1 MTYCL
6 GIKVASGLVAIA
18 DTRLTSGTE
27 VSTNKKVSVYQ
38 SKKHS
43 IFVMTSGLRSVRDKA
58 ITYFKEVLEERDA
71 SFNKLYKAVNALGEQ
86 VRRVAEEDRQSLNAA
101 GLSFNL
107 FAIVGGQLENDTEHK
122 LFLLYPE
129 GNWVEVGDGS
139 PFIII
144 GNSGYGKPLLYRSL
158 RFDSSMQD
166 ALKIGFFQC
175 IAMIPGVSRSAST
188 IIGGMLQGLSRKQA
202 AEFSFFLAVPTMAAA
217 GGYKLLKT
225 YDTIQ
230 AADIKVLLIGNLVAF
245 VVAMLAIKFF
255 ISFLTKYGFKV
266 FGYYRI
272 ILGLVLLGLLASGYK
287 LDVV

>member
-158 RFDSSMQD
+158 KFDSSMQD
-166 ALKIGFFQC
+166 ALKIGFLSFDSTRVSSNDVDYPIDVLMYEKDSFQ
-175 IAMIPGVSRSAST
+175 IIEHRFEKDDLDYVGKQWSA
-188 IIGGMLQGLSRKQA
+188 LLSNSVQ
-202 AEFSFFLAVPTMAAA
+202 
-217 GGYKLLKT
+217 KLP
-225 YDTIQ
+225 
-230 AADIKVLLIGNLVAF
+230 VEW
-245 VVAMLAIKFF
+245 MEP
-255 ISFLTKYGFKV
+255 V
-266 FGYYRI
+266 FNKI
-272 ILGLVLLGLLASGYK
+272 EETS
-287 LDVV
+287 

>member
-38 SKKHS
+38 SSKHS

-58 ITYFKEVLEERDA
+58 ITYFKEVLEERDS

-86 VRRVAEEDRQSLNAA
+86 VRRVADEDRSALNAA

-107 FAIVGGQLENDTEHK
+107 FAIIGGQLESDSEHK

-158 RFDSSMQD
+158 KFDSSMHD
-166 ALKIGFFQC
+166 ALKIGFLSFDSTR
-175 IAMIPGVSRSAST
+175 VSSNDVDYP
-188 IIGGMLQGLSRKQA
+188 I
-202 AEFSFFLAVPTMAAA
+202 
-217 GGYKLLKT
+217 
-225 YDTIQ
+225 
-230 AADIKVLLIGNLVAF
+230 
-245 VVAMLAIKFF
+245 
-255 ISFLTKYGFKV
+255 
-266 FGYYRI
+266 
-272 ILGLVLLGLLASGYK
+272 
-287 LDVV
+287 DVVMYTKDSFEIVEHRFEKDDLDYVGKQWSALLSNSVQKMPMQWMDPVFTKMEEVARN